1 MAVLG
6 HNSNTIYRD
15 GRTCFIMPQE
25 NTVGI
30 AMLEVTIDLL
40 GGEPSGGHVLGLGAR
55 ALR

>member
-1 MAVLG
+1 M
-6 HNSNTIYRD
+6 YRG
-15 GRTCFIMPQE
+15 GRTCFIVPQE

-55 ALR
+55 PLRWK